1 MSADNWAQC
10 PRCASSGTA
19 KLQAREAAIQASY
32 GVVPVADFDEAR
44 RALEAE
50 KAAFE
55 RRTPTLRE
63 DYEIYGAD
71 TGVVTVSYSG
81 HCGECGL
88 RLNFNEEHPIPD
100 WETS

>member
-10 PRCASSGTA
+10 PRCTSAGTA

-32 GVVPVADFDEAR
+32 GVVPVADFDDAR
-44 RALEAE
+44 RALEAD

-55 RRTPTLRE
+55 RRAPTFRE

-71 TGVVTVSYSG
+71 TGVVKVGYSG
-81 HCGECGL
+81 SCGECGL
-88 RLNFNEEHPIPD
+88 QLDFTEEHPIPD
-100 WETS
+100 WKTS